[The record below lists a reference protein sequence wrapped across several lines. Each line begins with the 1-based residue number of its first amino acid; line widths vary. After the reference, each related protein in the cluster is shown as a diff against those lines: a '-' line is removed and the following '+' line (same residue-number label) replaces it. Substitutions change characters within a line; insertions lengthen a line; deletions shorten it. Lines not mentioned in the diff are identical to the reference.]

1 VTVAASSGT
10 AILSWSAPTTNTDGT
25 PVTTLAG
32 YHVYYGMAQGALTN
46 SVAVNGAATTTY
58 EITGLTAGT
67 WYFAIAADAAD
78 GAESTKS
85 AIGSKTIQ

>member
-1 VTVAASSGT
+1 MTQV
-10 AILSWSAPTTNTDGT
+10 
-25 PVTTLAG
+25 
-32 YHVYYGMAQGALTN
+32 ALTE
-46 SVAVNGAATTTY
+46 SVAVNGAATTSF
-58 EITGLTAGT
+58 EVTGLTAGT